1 MKQSNDLQRIST
13 FSCAVLLGLV
23 ISYPSAAQEDT
34 KSPVLVS
41 GYALVADDDVETAM
55 VRAILDALRTAA
67 TQRKGQITSH
77 SIVNAKGQLTENISL
92 KTNLNINRMDVL
104 DRNVEQGIA
113 TVKLSLDLDES
124 ANDCPISKLTQV
136 ITTDLA
142 TSPDNNNYHQV
153 DINQLL
159 LDTEVQFS
167 DLAKNV
173 NFVTHRINPA
183 LNTYQTAWLASEAY
197 NQADY
202 HLTIGARWLPTS
214 TNKPS
219 SNVLSALV
227 NSFYDQ
233 ANLTDQSPTL
243 MVTATFSSPYL
254 PHIDLRHQQQFTLPA
269 NQSIS
274 KSSESIPQEL
284 SQQVST
290 WVQTSWSSIYQS
302 VQCEGS
308 YIKLSKIIGQSL
320 WRINKGRNL
329 GLEQGQK
336 LLLLPQDYQNGILNP
351 DASSAPQVF
360 IVTQLQP
367 HAALLEHI
375 AGPDNIT
382 TTTAQVIVF

>member
-1 MKQSNDLQRIST
+1 MKLSNSLQRISRL
-13 FSCAVLLGLV
+13 SCAVLLGLV
-23 ISYPSAAQEDT
+23 ISYPSFAQEDPN
-34 KSPVLVS
+34 SSMLVS
-41 GYALVADDDVETAM
+41 GNAFVANEDVETAM
-55 VRAILDALRTAA
+55 MRALLDALRTAA

-92 KTNLNINRMDVL
+92 KTNLNIHHMDVL
-104 DRNVEQGIA
+104 ERSVEQGIA

-124 ANDCPISKLTQV
+124 ENDCQVPQLTQV
-136 ITTDLA
+136 VTTDLA

-197 NQADY
+197 SQADY
-202 HLTIGARWLPTS
+202 HLTIGAEWLPTS
-214 TNKPS
+214 S
-219 SNVLSALV
+219 SKLSPNVIRALV

-233 ANLTDQSPTL
+233 TNQNGQSHTL
-243 MVTATFSSPYL
+243 MLTATFSSPYL

-284 SQQVST
+284 SQQVAT
-290 WVQTSWSSIYQS
+290 WVQSSWSNIYQA

-308 YIKLSKIIGQSL
+308 YIKLSKIIGQPL

-382 TTTAQVIVF
+382 TTTAQVIIF